1 MKFWT
6 TPPHFMLVATVD
18 NNEVAGMVS
27 IQKTKSATT
36 SELNR
41 LSVTASNRGLGIG
54 RALVLAA
61 IRKSEALGFKNVYL
75 ETSDVQSGASRLYE
89 SIGFKLV
96 GLYVADVGVPFYVP
110 CIYHGIYIRKY
121 LYESK

>member
-61 IRKSEALGFKNVYL
+61 IKKSEELGFKNVYL

-110 CIYHGIYIRKY
+110 YIYHGIYIRKY